1 MTPGGRQLDVKHIE
15 NERWKLLANALDRGS
30 TACITI
36 GVATPLAGAIYNV
49 NGFRHAVQT
58 WELAVGLLGWLAT
71 AVTLHFAARRALGGL
86 EP

>member
-1 MTPGGRQLDVKHIE
+1 MKHIE

-49 NGFRHAVQT
+49 NGFRHAIQT
-58 WELAVGLLGWLAT
+58 WELAVGLQQLLRYILQQD
-71 AVTLHFAARRALGGL
+71 VPL
-86 EP
+86 EV